1 MYIKSINIRE
11 DEVSV
16 VDNQNNKTNFRIDH
30 DHKGWFLR
38 GGFTTNNDFIFT
50 HFKIPKSIQGKILGY
65 KDSFGIFPYCRSR
78 EDLLKLLKGIQKQS
92 IINYSKQEI

>member
-11 DEVSV
+11 NEVSV
-16 VDNQNNKTNFRIDH
+16 VDSQNNKTDFSIDNNY
-30 DHKGWFLR
+30 KGWFLNGNIIIR
-38 GGFTTNNDFIFT
+38 NDFIFT
-50 HFKIPKSIQGKILGY
+50 HFKIPKSIQSKILGY
-65 KDSFGIFPYCRSR
+65 KDCFGIFPYCRSR

>member
-11 DEVSV
+11 DKVSV
-16 VDNQNNKTNFRIDH
+16 VDSQNNKTDFRIDH
-30 DHKGWFLR
+30 DYHGWFLNVK
-38 GGFTTNNDFIFT
+38 FPVSNDFIFT
-50 HFKIPKSIQGKILGY
+50 HFRIPKSIQSKILGY